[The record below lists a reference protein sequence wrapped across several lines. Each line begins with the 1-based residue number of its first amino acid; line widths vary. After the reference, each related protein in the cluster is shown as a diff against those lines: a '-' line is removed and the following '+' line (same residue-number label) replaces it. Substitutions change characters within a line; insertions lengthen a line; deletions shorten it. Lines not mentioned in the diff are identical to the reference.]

1 MVRPPGSEMIYND
14 VTEKIGT
21 AIDAAGAVITVA
33 GAVIAFV
40 VGAVRLSRRDSD
52 VYRRSASKLGHP
64 ARPRAARGRRHRRH
78 CCRLAQPHQRGG
90 TGGDRP
96 HPYLPKLLARGRD
109 NRAMTLAKARQRRP
123 L

>member
-52 VYRRSASKLGHP
+52 VYRRF
-64 ARPRAARGRRHRRH
+64 
-78 CCRLAQPHQRGG
+78 
-90 TGGDRP
+90 
-96 HPYLPKLLARGRD
+96 
-109 NRAMTLAKARQRRP
+109 RQ
-123 L
+123 